1 MGITGGV
8 ETHAKD
14 PEATRNAGED
24 DYEGEADDDAIRH
37 THLVLLGLMGSG
49 KSTVGRQVA
58 DAVQR
63 PFVDSDALVKLHY
76 GVEPIEI
83 EQRRDIDALHAAELD
98 VARRALGHNLAVVF
112 AAASSVVESLD
123 DDDLRRACTVWLDVE
138 PEVLAARVRPG
149 RRRPLLGDHP
159 LETLTEQYEGTRR
172 DAGRRCDVWLEV
184 SDADVDEVCA
194 LVVDSWLT
202 WAGADARQVRRWTSR

>member
-1 MGITGGV
+1 MKA
-8 ETHAKD
+8 HAKD
-14 PEATRNAGED
+14 RGATRNSGADEYGAEV
-24 DYEGEADDDAIRH
+24 DDDAVRH

-76 GVEPIEI
+76 GVEPVEI

-98 VARRALGHNLAVVF
+98 VARRALGHSVAVVF

-138 PEVLAARVRPG
+138 PEVLADRVRPG

-159 LETLTEQYEGTRR
+159 LKTLTEQYEGARR
-172 DAGRRCDVWLEV
+172 EAGRRCDVWLDV
-184 SDADVDEVCA
+184 TDADVDKACA
-194 LVVDSWLT
+194 LVVDSWLA
-202 WAGADARQVRRWTSR
+202 WQGADARQVRRWTAS